1 MYNINLDP
9 DPNWAKILDPDL
21 DQNSMYLDPQDW
33 KIEYISK
40 IKYFLEYRFGLVE
53 TISITLK

>member
-21 DQNSMYLDPQDW
+21 DQNSMYVDPQDW

-40 IKYFLEYRFGLVE
+40 IIRGRGLPQ
-53 TISITLK
+53 IKIFWNIDLD